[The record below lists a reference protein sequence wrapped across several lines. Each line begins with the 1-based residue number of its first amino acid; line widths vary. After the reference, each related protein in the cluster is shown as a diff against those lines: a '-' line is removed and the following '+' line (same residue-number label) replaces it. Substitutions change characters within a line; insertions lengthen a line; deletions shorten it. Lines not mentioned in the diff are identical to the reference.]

1 MEIGVKVAISGIILL
16 LGNVYK
22 PLCHCRTDFS
32 TLPHLQKNKTWD
44 VFIEYTRVF
53 RDEPNSVRSAN
64 IMLNYVNLELK
75 NYSLMCNFNF

>member
-1 MEIGVKVAISGIILL
+1 MGVEIAISGIILL

-22 PLCHCRTDFS
+22 PLCHCRTEFS

-53 RDEPNSVRSAN
+53 RDEPYSGKSVN
-64 IMLNYVNLELK
+64 IILDVFQNLRIIL
-75 NYSLMCNFNF
+75 

>member
-1 MEIGVKVAISGIILL
+1 MSGIILL

-22 PLCHCRTDFS
+22 PLCQFRREFS

-53 RDEPNSVRSAN
+53 RDGPNSVRSVKIILDAFQ
-64 IMLNYVNLELK
+64 NLRIIL
-75 NYSLMCNFNF
+75 